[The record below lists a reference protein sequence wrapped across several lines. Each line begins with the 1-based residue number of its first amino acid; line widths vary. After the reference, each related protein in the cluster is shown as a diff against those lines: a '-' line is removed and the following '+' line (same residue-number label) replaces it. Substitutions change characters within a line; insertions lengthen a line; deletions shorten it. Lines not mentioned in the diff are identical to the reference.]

1 MSQGHSNCSYSQFN
15 NGCLTGCISAA
26 RDVAKNSKSNEEQ
39 TKTNISKKLH
49 NLWQHKK
56 GTNTLIKLIRLME
69 ATGRFNFIR
78 TGASDLVFW
87 NLRFMEMVSLNK
99 KWYHWSKYLSKIGNL
114 HMFWT
119 SKNAFFFPHH
129 LSGRTVN
136 SEQFDSILLVCAY
149 KLVDSVVSHGKY
161 EDKCSFLTMQV

>member
-1 MSQGHSNCSYSQFN
+1 MSQGHSNCSYSQFS

-99 KWYHWSKYLSKIGNL
+99 KWYHWRKYLSKIGNL